1 VDMKAVERDP
11 WRFKGLHGS
20 PVRPRPR
27 CIYEADRIDR
37 PWNGG
42 ADQYVA
48 TATVIRRLL
57 R

>member
-1 VDMKAVERDP
+1 MDMKAVERDP